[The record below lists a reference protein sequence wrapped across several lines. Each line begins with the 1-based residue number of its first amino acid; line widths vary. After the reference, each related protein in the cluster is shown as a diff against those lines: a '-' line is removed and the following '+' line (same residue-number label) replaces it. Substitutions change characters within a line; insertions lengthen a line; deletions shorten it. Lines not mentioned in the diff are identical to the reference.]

1 MPEAPPRVDRRRVF
15 QSLRMAEELTP
26 AEQATLIAGL
36 EALRDE
42 LMATLQLQGDNAKP
56 VELDQAATG
65 RISRIDAIQ
74 QQQMVDAA
82 KRRTQDKLRLVLA
95 ALGNEDFGV
104 CRRCEE
110 PIGFG
115 RLNARPETPLCLD
128 CAAAMERR

>member
-65 RISRIDAIQ
+65 RISRDLL
-74 QQQMVDAA
+74 D
-82 KRRTQDKLRLVLA
+82 RLPA
-95 ALGNEDFGV
+95 RISRA
-104 CRRCEE
+104 
-110 PIGFG
+110 
-115 RLNARPETPLCLD
+115 RLSFNRVS
-128 CAAAMERR
+128 